1 MTLCFINAATI
12 KSLLSFFDI
21 NNVFFTFM
29 NYPMSYLEFFGTI
42 LNILSVWLITRKN
55 IWSWPIGIV
64 AVILFGILFY
74 QIQLYSDLVEQGYFL
89 VTGFYGWWLWH
100 KEMKKGEN
108 ETEEDIQV
116 FHNSPKENIISLIIV
131 ILGTAIMGAFMCRI
145 HIFLPAL
152 FAVPASFP
160 YLDAFTTVM
169 SFVAQMLMAHKKIES
184 WYLWITVDVIGIWL
198 YYVKG
203 VKFVSLLYLIFL
215 VLAIQGLYK
224 WLNRGG
230 KLEMRGGN

>member
-1 MTLCFINAATI
+1 MN
-12 KSLLSFFDI
+12 FFDI
-21 NNVFFTFM
+21 NNVFFTFL

-42 LNILSVWLITRKN
+42 LNILSVWLIARKN

-89 VTGFYGWWLWH
+89 VTGFYGWWIWH
-100 KEMKKGEN
+100 KAMKTGEK
-108 ETEEDIQV
+108 ETEEDVQV
-116 FHNSPKENIISLIIV
+116 FHNSRRDNIVSLTVVV
-131 ILGTAIMGAFMCRI
+131 IGTLIMGFFMCRI
-145 HIFLPAL
+145 HIYLPAIFTL
-152 FAVPASFP
+152 PASFP

-184 WYLWITVDVIGIWL
+184 WYLWIVVDIIGIWL

-203 VKFVSLLYLIFL
+203 VKFISLLYLIFL

-224 WLNRGG
+224 WLKEYG
-230 KLEMRGGN
+230 KPVECNSGRDACIEQK